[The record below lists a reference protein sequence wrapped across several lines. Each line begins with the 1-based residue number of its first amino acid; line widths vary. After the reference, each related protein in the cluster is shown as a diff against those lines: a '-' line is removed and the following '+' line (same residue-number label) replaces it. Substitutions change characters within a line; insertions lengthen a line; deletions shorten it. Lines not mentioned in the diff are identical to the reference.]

1 MNLAS
6 LFLQA
11 STTTDHFLEFI
22 GRFHPLFVHLPIGI
36 IILALGLAVLS
47 RRPRYANLEP
57 AVKVALFWGF
67 VSAVAACVAG
77 YCLKL
82 SGGYEEDTL
91 NLHQNLGI
99 GVAITAGLAWAA
111 TNFANRREA
120 FRKAQ
125 FPAVVFC
132 AVLLFGAG
140 HFGGNLTHGED
151 YLTQPLLA
159 MTGNA
164 PEKKERPKITDINQ
178 AVVYTDLVEPVLE
191 QKCWQ
196 CHNARKSKG
205 DFRMD
210 QPDLLAKG
218 GEDGPAFV
226 AGNAEKSELYKRLI
240 LPDDDEHHMPPKGKT
255 QLSEQEIA
263 LIQWWIAK
271 ANASFNTK
279 VAQVQQ
285 DAKIKPILAAYG
297 AGAAPESEEDK
308 ILKLKVAE
316 ASKGDVEKLTK
327 QNVLVM
333 PVANES
339 TLLMVNTVNAPAF
352 NDQTAEAL
360 APLNEQV
367 VWLKLGNTKIGDAG
381 LKSVGKLKNLTR
393 LGLEQTAIT
402 DAGLTNLSGLK
413 HLEHLNLYGTKVTDA
428 GLKALAGMKQLK
440 TLYLWQTAVTPAG
453 VEALKK
459 QLPKTQIDTGGYA
472 LQKLPTDT
480 LVFKKKEKAT

>member
-1 MNLAS
+1 MTIL
-6 LFLQA
+6 LQA
-11 STTTDHFLEFI
+11 PTTTDHFLEFI

-36 IILALGLAVLS
+36 LMLALGLAILS

-57 AVKVALFWGF
+57 AVKVALLWGF
-67 VSAVAACVAG
+67 ISAVAACVAG
-77 YCLKL
+77 WCLKL
-82 SGGYEEDTL
+82 SGGYEEETL
-91 NLHQNLGI
+91 NIHQNLGI
-99 GVAITAGLAWAA
+99 GVAIAAGLAWAA
-111 TNFANRREA
+111 TQFASRREA

-132 AVLLFGAG
+132 ALLLFGAG

-210 QPDLLAKG
+210 TPELLAKG
-218 GEDGPAFV
+218 GEEGPAFV
-226 AGNAEKSELYKRLI
+226 AGNAEGSELYKRLI
-240 LPDDDEHHMPPKGKT
+240 LPEDDEHHMPPKGKT

-263 LIQWWIAK
+263 LIQWWIGK
-271 ANASFNTK
+271 GKASFSTK
-279 VAQVQQ
+279 VAQVEQ
-285 DAKIKPILAAYG
+285 DAKIKPVLASFGG
-297 AGAAPESEEDK
+297 AGAAAESEEDK

-316 ASKGDVEKLTK
+316 ASKNDVEKLTK

-333 PVANES
+333 PVAAES

-360 APLNEQV
+360 AALDEQV

-381 LKSVGKLKNLTR
+381 LRSVGKLKNLTR
-393 LGLEQTAIT
+393 LGLEQTAVT
-402 DAGLTNLSGLK
+402 DAGLANLSGLK

-440 TLYLWQTAVTPAG
+440 TLYLWQTGVTAAG

>member
-1 MNLAS
+1 MTL
-6 LFLQA
+6 LLQA
-11 STTTDHFLEFI
+11 PTTTDYFLQFI

-36 IILALGLAVLS
+36 ILLALGLAVLS

-57 AVKVALFWGF
+57 AVKVALLWGF
-67 VSAVAACVAG
+67 ISAVAACVAG

-99 GVAITAGLAWAA
+99 GVALAAGLAWAA
-111 TNFANRREA
+111 TQFANRREA

-140 HFGGNLTHGED
+140 HFGGNLTHGDD

-159 MTGNA
+159 LTGNA
-164 PEKKERPKITDINQ
+164 PQKKERPKITDINQ
-178 AVVYTDLVEPVLE
+178 AVVYNDLVEPVLE

-210 QPDLLAKG
+210 TPELLAKG

-226 AGNAEKSELYKRLI
+226 AGNAEKSELYKRLM
-240 LPDDDEHHMPPKGKT
+240 LPEDDEHHMPPKGKT
-255 QLSEQEIA
+255 QLTEGEVA
-263 LIQWWIAK
+263 LIHWWLSKGK
-271 ANASFNTK
+271 ADFKTK
-279 VAQVQQ
+279 VAQVEQ
-285 DAKIKPILAAYG
+285 DAKIKPILAAFG
-297 AGAAPESEEDK
+297 GSGAATESEEDK

-316 ASKGDVEKLTK
+316 AKKGDVEKLTK
-327 QNVLVM
+327 QSVLVM

-339 TLLMVNTVNAPAF
+339 TLLMVNTVNAPNF
-352 NDQTAEAL
+352 NDQSADAL
-360 APLNEQV
+360 ASLSDQV

-393 LGLEQTAIT
+393 LGLEQTAVT
-402 DAGLTNLSGLK
+402 DAGLANLSGLK
-413 HLEHLNLYGTKVTDA
+413 HLEHLNLYGTKITDA

-440 TLYLWQTAVTPAG
+440 TLYLWQTGVSPAG

-459 QLPKTQIDTGGYA
+459 QLPHTQIDTGGYA

-480 LVFKKKEKAT
+480 LVYKKKEKAT

>member
-1 MNLAS
+1 MTVL
-6 LFLQA
+6 LQA
-11 STTTDHFLEFI
+11 TTTDYFLEFI

-36 IILALGLAVLS
+36 ILMALLLAVLS
-47 RRPRYANLEP
+47 RRPRFANLEP
-57 AVKVALFWGF
+57 AVKVSLLWGF
-67 VSAVAACVAG
+67 LSAVMACVAG
-77 YCLKL
+77 YLLKL
-82 SGGYEEDTL
+82 SGGYEESTL

-111 TNFANRREA
+111 TQFANRREA

-125 FPAVVFC
+125 FPAVVVC
-132 AVLLFGAG
+132 AVFLFGAG
-140 HFGGNLTHGED
+140 HFGGNLTHGDD

-159 MTGNA
+159 MTGNGPKA
-164 PEKKERPKITDINQ
+164 KVRPKITNINK

-196 CHNARKSKG
+196 CHNAHKSKG
-205 DFRMD
+205 DLRMD
-210 QPDLLAKG
+210 TPEMLAKG
-218 GEDGPAFV
+218 GEDGPALKP
-226 AGNAEKSELYKRLI
+226 GNAEQSELFKRLM

-255 QLSEQEIA
+255 QLTEQEVA
-263 LIQWWIAK
+263 LLHWWLSQGK
-271 ANASFNTK
+271 ASFSLR
-279 VAQVQQ
+279 VAQVTQ
-285 DAKIKPILAAYG
+285 DAKIKPVLAAYG

-308 ILKLKVAE
+308 ILKLKVVE

-327 QNVLVM
+327 QNVMVL

-352 NDQTAEAL
+352 NDQAVQG
-360 APLNEQV
+360 LNNLSEQV
-367 VWLKLGNTKIGDAG
+367 VWLKLGGTKVGDAG
-381 LKSVGKLKNLTR
+381 LKTIAKLKNLTR
-393 LGLEQTAIT
+393 LGLEQTAVT
-402 DAGLTNLSGLK
+402 DVGLTSLSGLK
-413 HLEHLNLYGTKVTDA
+413 HLEHLNLYGTKITDA
-428 GLKALAGMKQLK
+428 GLRALAGMKQLK

-459 QLPKTQIDTGGYA
+459 QLPKTQIDLGGYA